1 MNQLFLRQFLDFY
14 KLIESHFFHV
24 ILENLSFWTHV
35 IVSLEDINFR
45 LHLNQRMIVIWS
57 ISLINLI
64 ETLSESKVAMLLVSM
79 FIIDQTEKERVVILT
94 NVVHLKSDLFFV
106 VGLFDSNVLVHSIRG
121 LNDHEFIFIIVFN
134 FMI

>member
-1 MNQLFLRQFLDFY
+1 
-14 KLIESHFFHV
+14 
-24 ILENLSFWTHV
+24 
-35 IVSLEDINFR
+35 
-45 LHLNQRMIVIWS
+45 
-57 ISLINLI
+57 
-64 ETLSESKVAMLLVSM
+64 MLLVSM
-79 FIIDQTEKERVVILT
+79 FIINQAEEECVVILT